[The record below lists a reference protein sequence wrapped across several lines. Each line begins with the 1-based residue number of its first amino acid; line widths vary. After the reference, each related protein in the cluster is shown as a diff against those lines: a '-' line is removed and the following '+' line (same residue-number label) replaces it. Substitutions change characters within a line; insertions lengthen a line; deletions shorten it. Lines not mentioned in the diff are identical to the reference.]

1 MLLAH
6 ELDSVWKMG
15 FWFLASHADKKG
27 NSVLPEQCLLVASCD
42 ESPKAAEKKKQL
54 RKLPQV
60 NWKRDASVEMWYF
73 PIINVLSPS
82 HNSRIKFIFH
92 KIRYVFLS
100 WTEDSKTMLAFI
112 SKQRGNASSEESVS
126 QWRYFVSKDKF
137 FSVYKHCY
145 TICNIILFIL
155 WLFAY

>member
-1 MLLAH
+1 MSWTQFGRRDFDFWQAMLTRRETLCSQS
-6 ELDSVWKMG
+6 SV
-15 FWFLASHADKKG
+15 FWWPPVMS
-27 NSVLPEQCLLVASCD
+27 LLRLL
-42 ESPKAAEKKKQL
+42 KKKKQL
-54 RKLPQV
+54 RKPPQV
-60 NWKRDASVEMWYF
+60 NWKRNASVEMWYF
-73 PIINVLSPS
+73 PIVNVLSPS

-100 WTEDSKTMLAFI
+100 LTEDSKTMLAFI

-145 TICNIILFIL
+145 TICNIILLFIL
-155 WLFAY
+155 WLFVY